1 MISWLQGHIQL
12 PGYDVGLWSVEH
24 EEKAAA
30 FLNNPRL
37 CQLLCYMSNGKLHFS
52 ATLDTEA
59 TSCEKLYYFIRSEE
73 IRLNNIDMSIHHG
86 MLSRGTAMQSLLEA
100 MGQVFG
106 PQLFESSTW
115 PDSVKRDLSGHV
127 HRFMGSLT
135 ESTFAA
141 SRKTVLYL
149 PSGKFLPS
157 VPTAAKNKELVQ
169 QLESIVINWTRQI
182 KGVVNSQD
190 SYYHTEVSGP
200 LEEIEF
206 WCTRKEDL
214 CGILQQLQR
223 ADVCRVVCVL
233 EASKSS
239 YLARFLSLAR
249 RIHENSVEANDNVNF
264 LKNLVTSCKILAS
277 ADPARKWRAFLSF
290 GRSFC

>member
-37 CQLLCYMSNGKLHFS
+37 CQLLCYISNGKLHFS

-59 TSCEKLYYFIRSEE
+59 TSCEKLYYFSRSEE

-190 SYYHTEVSGP
+190 SHYHTEVSGP
-200 LEEIEF
+200 LEEVEF

-264 LKNLVTSCKILAS
+264 LKNLVTSCKILAG

>member
-37 CQLLCYMSNGKLHFS
+37 CQLLCYISNGKLHFS

-106 PQLFESSTW
+106 PQLFESST
-115 PDSVKRDLSGHV
+115 
-127 HRFMGSLT
+127 

-190 SYYHTEVSGP
+190 SHYHTEVSGP
-200 LEEIEF
+200 LEEVEF

-264 LKNLVTSCKILAS
+264 LKNLVTSCKILAG

>member
-37 CQLLCYMSNGKLHFS
+37 CQLLCYISNGKLHFS

-115 PDSVKRDLSGHV
+115 PDSVKRDLSGHL

-157 VPTAAKNKELVQ
+157 VPTAAKKQGVSATIGIHCN
-169 QLESIVINWTRQI
+169 QL
-182 KGVVNSQD
+182 D
-190 SYYHTEVSGP
+190 SSN
-200 LEEIEF
+200 
-206 WCTRKEDL
+206 
-214 CGILQQLQR
+214 QR
-223 ADVCRVVCVL
+223 GG
-233 EASKSS
+233 E
-239 YLARFLSLAR
+239 
-249 RIHENSVEANDNVNF
+249 
-264 LKNLVTSCKILAS
+264 
-277 ADPARKWRAFLSF
+277 
-290 GRSFC
+290 